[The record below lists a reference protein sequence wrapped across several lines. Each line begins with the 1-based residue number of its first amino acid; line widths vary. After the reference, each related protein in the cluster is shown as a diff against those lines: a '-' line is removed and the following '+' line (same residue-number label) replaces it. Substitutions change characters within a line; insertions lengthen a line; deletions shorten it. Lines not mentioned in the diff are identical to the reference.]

1 MKEAKEL
8 SIDELGLAVRTR
20 NVLARMNVKTAK
32 DLEEFYADVND
43 GIYRYRINPGC
54 KHFIRDGVYTEEE
67 MLKIP
72 KYRYKDKPRG
82 FGQHSLRD
90 LISCMKK
97 HGLDTS
103 RLEPGLIIAD
113 EKLVVKNCNYC
124 HKDDEFNDVLITN
137 DLKAGKVL
145 LSQTEVFIERN
156 KLHLYLSNSNNDGF
170 SVSFMKI
177 NFCPMCGRR
186 L

>member
-1 MKEAKEL
+1 MEL
-8 SIDELGLAVRTR
+8 SIYELGLEVRTR

-32 DLEEFYADVND
+32 DLEKFYADVDN
-43 GIYRYRINPGC
+43 GIYRYAINPGC
-54 KHFIRDGVYTEEE
+54 MHFIRDGVYTEEE
-67 MLKIP
+67 MLKNP
-72 KYRYKDKPRG
+72 KYRYRDKPRG
-82 FGQHSLRD
+82 FGQHCLRD
-90 LISCMKK
+90 LIFCMKK

-103 RLEPGLIIAD
+103 KLEPGLIIPE
-113 EKLVVKNCNYC
+113 EKAECNYC

-177 NFCPMCGRR
+177 NYCPMCGRR